1 MTQIT
6 LDLSPELEAQLRAE
20 AAKQGLDP
28 QHYILETLHTRLAAN
43 QAVATHLPAK
53 EADLLQRINLGL
65 SAEMWDE
72 YYALIDKRQAETL
85 TVDEHHRLIEI
96 SDQIEALNVG
106 RIQALAQLAALRQ
119 QSLEEVMGDLGI
131 KPVVYGSAHPKLAAK
146 TSRCP
151 AGFGL
156 L

>member
-6 LDLSPELEAQLRAE
+6 LDLSPELEVQLRAE

-28 QHYILETLHTRLAAN
+28 QRYILEALHTRLAAN
-43 QAVATHLPAK
+43 QSAANHLPAA

-85 TVDEHHRLIEI
+85 TTDEHHRLIEI
-96 SDQIEALNVG
+96 SDQIEALNIE
-106 RIQALAQLAALRQ
+106 RIQALVQLAALRQ
-119 QSLEEVMGDLGI
+119 QSLEDVMDNLGI
-131 KPVVYGSAHPKLAAK
+131 QPVVYG
-146 TSRCP
+146 
-151 AGFGL
+151 
-156 L
+156 

>member
-20 AAKQGLDP
+20 AANQGLDP

-43 QAVATHLPAK
+43 HLPAA
-53 EADLLQRINLGL
+53 EADLIQHINLGL

-85 TVDEHHRLIEI
+85 TADEHHRLIEI
-96 SDQIEALNVG
+96 SDQIEALNVD
-106 RIQALAQLAALRQ
+106 RIQALVQLAALRQ
-119 QSLEEVMGDLGI
+119 QSLENVMDELGI
-131 KPVVYGSAHPKLAAK
+131 KPVAL
-146 TSRCP
+146 
-151 AGFGL
+151 
-156 L
+156 